1 MNNHGLSKENVQII
15 KRIISNCIKNVE
27 KVALF
32 GSRAKGT
39 FKKYSDIDLV
49 LYGDVTEQN
58 INRLWTE
65 FSYSILPYKVDICLY
80 KNIHY
85 LPFKRHI
92 DEVAEIL
99 FTREDFL

>member
-49 LYGDVTEQN
+49 LYGDVT
-58 INRLWTE
+58 
-65 FSYSILPYKVDICLY
+65 
-80 KNIHY
+80 
-85 LPFKRHI
+85 
-92 DEVAEIL
+92 
-99 FTREDFL
+99 